1 MQFSVSEVHELQER
15 LKEIQSQMR
24 DGKFVNSEGEVLP
37 GQGILQSLE
46 HRCQIWTDLVLE
58 RLVGQSI
65 LPAGGLSPCCA
76 DHSSEKVK

>member
-1 MQFSVSEVHELQER
+1 LQFSVSEVHELQER

-37 GQGILQSLE
+37 GQGVLQSLE

-58 RLVGQSI
+58 RFVGQSI
-65 LPAGGLSPCCA
+65 LRAGGLSPCCA
-76 DHSSEKVK
+76 DHSSVRVK